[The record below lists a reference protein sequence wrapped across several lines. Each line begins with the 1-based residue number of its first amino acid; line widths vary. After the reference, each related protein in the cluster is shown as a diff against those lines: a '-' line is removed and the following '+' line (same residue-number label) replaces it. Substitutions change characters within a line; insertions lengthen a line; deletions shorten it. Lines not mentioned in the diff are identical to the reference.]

1 MCLYIL
7 SALSNKHIKCLAI
20 NVVIFISGPFV
31 RLKVCC
37 ICIFYTIHL
46 RNQMPSSKISYILHI
61 IIVKIDLRLPI
72 DNKHGVMD
80 YVAKMS
86 HFEIS
91 YQLDILQNL
100 A

>member
-1 MCLYIL
+1 
-7 SALSNKHIKCLAI
+7 
-20 NVVIFISGPFV
+20 
-31 RLKVCC
+31 
-37 ICIFYTIHL
+37 
-46 RNQMPSSKISYILHI
+46 MPSSKISYILHI

-100 A
+100 ALKL

>member
-1 MCLYIL
+1 
-7 SALSNKHIKCLAI
+7 
-20 NVVIFISGPFV
+20 
-31 RLKVCC
+31 
-37 ICIFYTIHL
+37 
-46 RNQMPSSKISYILHI
+46 MPSSKISYILHI
-61 IIVKIDLRLPI
+61 IIVRIDLRLPI

-86 HFEIS
+86 HFKIS